1 MNINDSRNNDKMKIS
16 YIGYELQFI
25 YIYIY
30 IYIHVWQN
38 YLKLNTLIHVLVNN
52 I

>member
-16 YIGYELQFI
+16 STGYELQFI

-30 IYIHVWQN
+30 IHVWKN